1 MSIKKIVMAVVAM
14 VFLVSPLLA
23 EEVKTIKVLTI
34 GNSFADNACTFLK
47 QITESVP
54 GCRLEFSKANLGG
67 CSFERHAKL
76 IKDCAADATLKPY
89 QKSYTLKEL
98 LQKDQWDVV
107 TIQQV
112 SHESFLPKSYHPFAD
127 EVVACIKQ
135 SAPGAEILIHQTW
148 AYAPDSK
155 RIEGFGLTRQQ
166 MNHGLVKCYA
176 DLAQHFGGLRIL
188 RSGESFTA
196 SLQAN
201 PEIDLWNPKDR
212 FHANREGC
220 YLAGCVWFAEL
231 FGISAEKVT
240 YVPDNM
246 DPAVA
251 AKLRQAAAR
260 LNSGDDAG

>member
-1 MSIKKIVMAVVAM
+1 MNIKTIALAAAA
-14 VFLVSPLLA
+14 LCISVSSLLA
-23 EEVKTIKVLTI
+23 EEVKTLKLLTV

-54 GCRLEFSKANLGG
+54 GCKLEFAKANLGG
-67 CSFERHAKL
+67 CSFGRHAKL
-76 IKDCAADATLKPY
+76 IKDCEADATLKPY
-89 QKSYTLKEL
+89 QQKYTLKEL
-98 LQKDQWDVV
+98 LQQDQWDVV

-112 SHESFLPKSYHPFAD
+112 SHESFLPESYQPFAD

-135 SAPGAEILIHQTW
+135 SAPKAEILIHQTW

-155 RIEGFGLTRQQ
+155 RLEGFGLTRQG
-166 MNHGLVKCYA
+166 MNDGLIKCYA
-176 DLAQHFGGLRIL
+176 DLAQHFGGLRLL
-188 RSGESFTA
+188 RSGEAFTA

-220 YLAGCVWFAEL
+220 YLVGCVWFAEL
-231 FGISAEKVT
+231 FGISPEKVT
-240 YVPDNM
+240 YLPDGM

-251 AKLRQAAAR
+251 AKLRQAAAS
-260 LNSGDDAG
+260 LKK